1 MSRTSFGWCLPLLYA
16 LALAACG
23 GTPTQTPPTGV
34 GVTASEFHFEPSAL
48 TLKAGQATTL
58 TFKNAGQTLHDF
70 TIVSGPGVPTPDAM
84 SSSMDHMQEQ
94 SPYHVAAEAG
104 KQATLSLNLP
114 AGTYTFICSVQG
126 HKDLGMQGTI
136 TVQ

>member
-1 MSRTSFGWCLPLLYA
+1 MSRTIVRWCLPLLCA

-23 GTPTQTPPTGV
+23 GTATQTPHTGV
-34 GVTASEFHFEPSAL
+34 SVTASEFHFEPSAL
-48 TLKAGQATTL
+48 ALKAGQATTL

-84 SSSMDHMQEQ
+84 PSSLDRMQEN